1 MRTAPRS
8 RPDGQT
14 RQIGQPRGEQHRSDK
29 QVRRQLDIQ
38 TAKMT
43 PAIMD
48 EILLLDTL
56 SRSLTLQL
64 SFRSSIE
71 MDPPDL
77 VAGLQSA
84 IGDILCLPPY
94 DHATQVQNFHIQVNK
109 ERNANNE
116 VWYQA
121 AIAASMDKLDRL
133 REVIEAE
140 ASYLPIHVQ
149 CKDKE
154 TRTFLAGICDHH
166 AKQPRQII
174 QLLINHGNTITSPQ
188 NVQEILEQACRER
201 HDNISIKCVVEKSAP
216 FGFRHTDHI
225 THVGSTLCKFLQVN
239 AARGSYV
246 AVVSGGH
253 KLGDVVDMHHGDG
266 EGSTYRVSIKRHIPT
281 STQALA
287 RPPPPRADP
296 YQGMSRVMVGA
307 AILGLAHEANRQ
319 PAPMVPPPD
328 MPRLDLRPDAAPAIA
343 ATEALAGLQPVRPTS
358 PKTVPGPP
366 GAALPSAKAPPSAQP
381 ARVRPAAQHKGP
393 QPAAQ
398 PADVTQPAAQ
408 PAVVAQP
415 AAQPAE
421 VTQPAA
427 QPVGETQPAAQPA
440 EVDQPAAQ
448 PADVDQPA
456 AQPAEVTQPA
466 AQPADATQPA
476 TQPVGETQPAAQPVG
491 ETQPAA
497 QPTVRAQL
505 TAPPAEVTHESDPVT
520 LESPPRDF
528 YTESR
533 ARKEKEAE
541 QKALASAKAAERK
554 AAAKEAPRPTPKPPT
569 QSGPTMTRDDT
580 DLAPRD
586 LAREGRTLGACIP
599 PIHPDS
605 CAPVTLPAGHQLA
618 GIGATASVPGGAEP
632 DPTTACDPTPP
643 APDVPAAAVAAPDVP
658 AANVVAPADTAPT
671 PSAST
676 PVAFPT
682 ALLDTAPMAQHLP
695 PRLHPTSAGSAPPPA
710 TLEATPTA
718 LAPTAP
724 SALRAPHKKSSFY
737 AVRGGREG
745 HRIYPTWE
753 ECEPNVKHVACQ
765 HKKFSKR
772 EDAQAFIQHP
782 CPLSTEGSAPG
793 GTTTIWNPTFLL
805 GAEAVATYTSA
816 AGGVGP
822 RSAQGGEGP
831 VPSSILALTPE
842 QVGGCLAGEVGGPGP
857 SGAGG
862 GVHAEVSICP
872 KPTQDAGPHNAT
884 PLASLGAPGS
894 QPAASPEAETFY
906 SLTPHSSSGP
916 AESPREEP
924 YWDPTTRAPPKAMRR
939 TRSPPDDD
947 AQRPAYLLEMLQA
960 GFIPPSP
967 RPSPTIAQAPRRT
980 SLTPASAPAGSPP
993 HPPRHGGTARGSSV
1007 SSHGRGRGRGS
1018 TNRPVAPPLPPPP
1031 DSVAASTR
1039 SRTPVKGPRNGS

>member
-8 RPDGQT
+8 RLDGQI

-29 QVRRQLDIQ
+29 PVRRQLDIQ
-38 TAKMT
+38 TAKLT
-43 PAIMD
+43 QAIID
-48 EILLLDTL
+48 EILLLDTQ

-64 SFRSSIE
+64 SFRSNIE

-77 VAGLQSA
+77 VAGLNSA
-84 IGDILCLPPY
+84 IGDILCLPPF

-121 AIAASMDKLDRL
+121 AIAASTDKLDRL

-140 ASYLPIHVQ
+140 ASYLPIDVQ

-188 NVQEILEQACRER
+188 NVQDILEQACRER
-201 HDNISIKCVVEKSAP
+201 HDNISIKCVVERSAP
-216 FGFRHTDHI
+216 FGFRHTDQI
-225 THVGSTLCKFLQVN
+225 THVGSTLRKFLQVN
-239 AARGSYV
+239 AALGSYV

-253 KLGDVVDMHHGDG
+253 KLGDVVEMHLG

-281 STQALA
+281 STQAPA

-319 PAPMVPPPD
+319 PALMVPLPD
-328 MPRLDLRPDAAPAIA
+328 MPRLDLRPDAAPANA
-343 ATEALAGLQPVRPTS
+343 ATEALAGLQPVRPAS
-358 PKTVPGPP
+358 PKAVSGPP
-366 GAALPSAKAPPSAQP
+366 GAALPSVKAPPSAQP
-381 ARVRPAAQHKGP
+381 ARVQPATQHKGS
-393 QPAAQ
+393 QPTA
-398 PADVTQPAAQ
+398 
-408 PAVVAQP
+408 
-415 AAQPAE
+415 
-421 VTQPAA
+421 
-427 QPVGETQPAAQPA
+427 
-440 EVDQPAAQ
+440 
-448 PADVDQPA
+448 
-456 AQPAEVTQPA
+456 
-466 AQPADATQPA
+466 
-476 TQPVGETQPAAQPVG
+476 QPVGETQPAAQPVG

-497 QPTVRAQL
+497 QPVGEPQPATQPVGKTQPAAKPAAQPVGE
-505 TAPPAEVTHESDPVT
+505 TQPAAKPAAQPVGETQPAAQPAEVAQPAAQPAKVTQPAAQPAEVTQPAAQPAGETQPAAQPTAQPAEGTHAI

-533 ARKEKEAE
+533 ARKEKEAK
-541 QKALASAKAAERK
+541 QKALASANAAEHKAAT
-554 AAAKEAPRPTPKPPT
+554 KEAPRPTPEPPT

-580 DLAPRD
+580 DPAPRD

-599 PIHPDS
+599 PINPDS
-605 CAPVTLPAGHQLA
+605 RAPAALPAGHQLA
-618 GIGATASVPGGAEP
+618 GVGATASVPGGAEP
-632 DPTTACDPTPP
+632 DPTTACGPTPP
-643 APDVPAAAVAAPDVP
+643 APDVPAATVAAPDAP
-658 AANVVAPADTAPT
+658 AATAVAPADTAPT

-993 HPPRHGGTARGSSV
+993 HPPSHGGTARGSSI